1 MKMFTTSKYGSRRF
15 DSVYTHLIALP
26 RRPTGVAI
34 ASNFL
39 TASLKSSAEAQ
50 GEQSRR
56 SSGLR
61 EPRNRSRAAS
71 KMSELDCDAIS
82 SRFKFQPQ
90 RELPSMPCDSN
101 ARTARL
107 SLRCSQNAT
116 RCDCARCCRD
126 RIPQSRPFAT
136 VIGSST
142 KMPRCQSNGTVS
154 LPDTAPLANPRDKLV
169 ALSGLARRCV
179 LIRVGRSVG
188 SWNWYEYRG
197 GVLVA
202 CSCLRNYSLILP
214 ECLISQINLISRK
227 RLLSYASPSM
237 IPSTQQSPKSL

>member
-1 MKMFTTSKYGSRRF
+1 MRSPPAHLCSPDLFGCAHRRWRP
-15 DSVYTHLIALP
+15 ALS
-26 RRPTGVAI
+26 I
-34 ASNFL
+34 F
-39 TASLKSSAEAQ
+39 E
-50 GEQSRR
+50 
-56 SSGLR
+56 
-61 EPRNRSRAAS
+61 
-71 KMSELDCDAIS
+71 
-82 SRFKFQPQ
+82 
-90 RELPSMPCDSN
+90 
-101 ARTARL
+101 ARL
-107 SLRCSQNAT
+107 CRNGFFHGVPSIVRRLNCSGNAT
-116 RCDCARCCRD
+116 RRDCARCCRD
-126 RIPQSRPFAT
+126 RIPQRRPFAT

-142 KMPRCQSNGTVS
+142 KMPRCQTNGTVS

-202 CSCLRNYSLILP
+202 CSSLRNYSLILP

-237 IPSTQQSPKSL
+237 IPST